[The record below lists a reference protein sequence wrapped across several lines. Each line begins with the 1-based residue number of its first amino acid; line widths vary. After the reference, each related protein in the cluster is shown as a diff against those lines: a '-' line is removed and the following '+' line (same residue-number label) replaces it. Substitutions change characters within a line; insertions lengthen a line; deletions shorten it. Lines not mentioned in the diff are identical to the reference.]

1 MSFLAGM
8 PSTVWGLK
16 SEGKGGGLKA
26 PRKFAGFGVPFRM
39 GHPMDQQQPACLF
52 VCCLFDYE

>member
-8 PSTVWGLK
+8 PGLK

-26 PRKFAGFGVPFRM
+26 PRRFAGFGVPFRM

-52 VCCLFDYE
+52 VCCLFYYE